1 MRKLTE
7 DLDETTIDWHS
18 DPVHIA
24 DGFPG
29 QQLRVLPRPLAR
41 AALLR
46 PSTDRLLVTDCG
58 YFPHAFQHGRS
69 RPHGADQAV
78 VAVCTEGAG
87 WCRIGEMNHRVE
99 AGQALVIPPTLPHV
113 YGADED
119 DPWTIWWLHLAGA
132 DVLGLLAA
140 AGVEVGRL
148 VLDVGDIFAAVSLI
162 QAVIERYQQ
171 DETQSNLLAAAGAAW
186 HLMALLAADQ
196 GRRRLHSS
204 PVGQAQRYLREHLGE
219 RVPVGTLAEL
229 AGLSPSHFAALF
241 RQSTGFSLGAYQ
253 TRLRMARARQLLDTT
268 DQSIAA
274 VATAVGYADP
284 FHFSRRFR
292 AVHQVNPSD
301 YRALSKG

>member
-1 MRKLTE
+1 MR
-7 DLDETTIDWHS
+7 
-18 DPVHIA
+18 IA

-46 PSTDRLLVTDCG
+46 PGTDRLLVTDCG
-58 YFPHAFQHGRS
+58 YFPHALHHGRS
-69 RPHGADQAV
+69 RPHGAEQAI

-87 WCRIGEMNHRVE
+87 WCRIGEISHRVE
-99 AGQALVIPPTLPHV
+99 VGQALVIPPTQPHV

-132 DVLGLLAA
+132 DVLGLLDA
-140 AGVEVGRL
+140 AGIERTRAVV
-148 VLDVGDIFAAVSLI
+148 DVGDVFAAINLI
-162 QAVIERYQQ
+162 QAVIERFQR

-196 GRRRLHSS
+196 GRRRHHSL

-241 RQSTGFSLGAYQ
+241 RQSTGVSVGAYQ

-268 DQSIAA
+268 DEGIAA
-274 VATAVGYADP
+274 VAAAVGYADP

-301 YRALSKG
+301 YRALGKG